1 MSTINM
7 TQLMQYFDSNFT
19 KKLFLEESIDF
30 DALKN
35 KSMSSLET
43 LQEEMRITKQLHNVP
58 ENRTM

>member
-1 MSTINM
+1 M

-58 ENRTM
+58 EKRTM

>member
-30 DALKN
+30 NALKN

-58 ENRTM
+58 EKRTM

>member
-58 ENRTM
+58 EKRTM